1 MKLRSRENSYV
12 PFCAV
17 GPDNALEHV
26 NHSMKVSGGLVG
38 ITLNPNIRKKYFLI
52 APELARL
59 AEQAKQMASSSSMT
73 SKHHHAL
80 ATGVRLLQEK
90 NIAQLTIAIWGFKN
104 PFLEESSDL

>member
-12 PFCAV
+12 PLCAV